1 MASTGKVADM
11 ATTEMRVSALY
22 RYPVKSMQ
30 GEGLDAATI
39 GPVGI
44 IGDRQWGLVDLDTG
58 LMLTARREPQL
69 LFARARLDEAAKSV
83 RIELPDGTVTADD
96 AALSSWLGR
105 PIELRRADPEFA
117 ANYEIA
123 LTDESDDVGDTAPWA
138 QWTGPR
144 GSFHDSTQTQVSLVA
159 EGSMRG
165 WDVRRF
171 RPNVVVTGEDGSE
184 EGFVGGHVRIGS
196 ATFDVRKQIDRCVM
210 TTRPQPPSDL
220 SGAIERDL
228 GVLKTINAERATF
241 LAIGM
246 LVAETGTITLGDR
259 VDAVASSPATP

>member
-1 MASTGKVADM
+1 M
-11 ATTEMRVSALY
+11 ATSDMRVRALY

-30 GEGLDAATI
+30 GERLDAATI
-39 GPVGI
+39 GPFGI

-69 LFARARLDEAAKSV
+69 LFARARLDETSMSV

-96 AALSSWLGR
+96 AALSSWVGR
-105 PIELRRADPEFA
+105 PIELRRADPEFE

-123 LTDESDDVGDTAPWA
+123 LTDDSDDVGDSAPWV

-144 GSFHDSTQTQVSLVA
+144 GSFHDSTKAQVSLVA
-159 EGSMRG
+159 EGTLRA

-184 EGFVGGHVRIGS
+184 DGFVGGHLRIGS
-196 ATFDVRKQIDRCVM
+196 ATFDVLKQIDRCVM
-210 TTRPQPPSDL
+210 TTRAQPPSDL
-220 SGAIERDL
+220 SDAIERDL

-241 LAIGM
+241 LAVGM
-246 LVAETGTITLGDR
+246 MVAETGTITIADR
-259 VDAVASSPATP
+259 VDAVASSSGAP

>member
-1 MASTGKVADM
+1 M
-11 ATTEMRVSALY
+11 ATNDMRVSALY

-30 GEGLDAATI
+30 GERLDAAAI
-39 GPVGI
+39 APFGI
-44 IGDRQWGLVDLDTG
+44 TGDRQWGLVDLDTG

-69 LFARARLDEAAKSV
+69 LFAQARLDETSMSV

-105 PIELRRADPEFA
+105 PIELRRADPGFE

-123 LTDESDDVGDTAPWA
+123 LTDESDDVGDTAPWV

-144 GSFHDSTQTQVSLVA
+144 GSFHDSTKAQVSLVS

-171 RPNVVVTGEDGSE
+171 RPNVVVTGEDGAE
-184 EGFVGGHVRIGS
+184 EGFVGGRIRIGT

-210 TTRPQPPSDL
+210 TTRPQPASEL
-220 SGAIERDL
+220 SGAIDRDL
-228 GVLKTINAERATF
+228 DVLKTINAERATF
-241 LAIGM
+241 LAVGM
-246 LVAETGTITLGDR
+246 LVAETGRITLGDR
-259 VDAVASSPATP
+259 ADAVASSPETP